1 MKKLLLSA
9 TVCVLMSSGAMA
21 ANIGVS
27 IRSFD
32 DSFLTAMRTAMQD
45 YAKTQPNV
53 SLKIEDAQNDVD
65 KQLNEVKDFIAQKA
79 DAIIVNAVNTDAT
92 PQMTQLAAA
101 AGVPL
106 VYVNNLPSD
115 AKLPAKVVFVGG
127 DERVSG
133 TLEAREVCKL
143 MGGKG
148 NIVILMGPLSIQ
160 TARQRAEDVE
170 QVLKTPECASM
181 KILDKETANYSR
193 TQAAAVVTDWI
204 KDGLKFDTIVASNDT
219 MAIGAI
225 QALKAAGKV
234 PGVGAGKIVV
244 AGIDATQEGL
254 AAMKSGAL
262 AVTVSQ
268 DAADRGRAAVETAL
282 KLINGEKVDQM
293 VWQPLELV
301 TPANMDKF
309 TARN

>member
-9 TVCVLMSSGAMA
+9 AVYTLVSSGAMA

-32 DSFLTAMRTAMQD
+32 DNFLTVMRAAMQD
-45 YAKTQPNV
+45 YARTQPDM
-53 SLKIEDAQNDVD
+53 SLKIEDAQNDAD
-65 KQLNEVKDFIAQKA
+65 KQLNEIRDFIAQKV
-79 DAIIVNAVNTDAT
+79 DAIIVNAVDSART
-92 PQMTQLAAA
+92 PQMTELAAA

-115 AKLPAKVVFVGG
+115 PKLPAKVVFVGG
-127 DERVSG
+127 DERVAG

-148 NIVILMGPLSIQ
+148 DIVILMGVLS
-160 TARQRAEDVE
+160 TYAARQRAVDVE
-170 QVLKTPECASM
+170 QVVKTPECAGM
-181 KILDKETANYSR
+181 KIRDRETANYSR
-193 TQAAAVVTDWI
+193 AQAATAVTNWI
-204 KDGLKFDTIVASNDT
+204 KDGLKFDAIIAGNDT

-234 PGVGAGKIVV
+234 PGVGPGKIVV
-244 AGIDATQEGL
+244 SGIDATQEGL
-254 AAMKSGAL
+254 AAMKSGDL
-262 AVTVSQ
+262 AVTVFQ
-268 DAADRGRAAVETAL
+268 DAVGRGRAAVETAL
-282 KLINGEKVDQM
+282 KLIKGEKVDQM

-309 TARN
+309 SGRN